1 MHKPLFRVG
10 KLSWNKLMGGIIGQ
24 YDHDVRN
31 AIERCALSGVQKH
44 TTKEYEG
51 FYSITLY

>member
-1 MHKPLFRVG
+1 
-10 KLSWNKLMGGIIGQ
+10 MGGIIGQ